1 MPMHQN
7 DQPENVR
14 QPEAPASARQALRI
28 EDYGIFIA
36 NSLLLL
42 AALLAMLFFQT
53 TFIGLV
59 FVLSI
64 ILVLGFSL
72 LMGLF
77 YVLRAFLLP
86 DHLGRAS
93 DVYDGMGYFGLLSF
107 WIACGLTL
115 LWIMNSVPA
124 EFTIGVVSVI
134 GILGVLAFPL
144 VLFFSEPRS

>member
-1 MPMHQN
+1 MPMYRNEQPGN
-7 DQPENVR
+7 AWQPE
-14 QPEAPASARQALRI
+14 PPAHPRKVPRI

-42 AALLAMLFFQT
+42 AALLAMIFFQT

-107 WIACGLTL
+107 WIACGLIL
-115 LWIMNSVPA
+115 LWIMNSIPA
-124 EFTIGVVSVI
+124 EVTIGVVSVA
-134 GILGVLAFPL
+134 GILGVLAFPV
-144 VLFFSEPRS
+144 VLFLSEP

>member
-1 MPMHQN
+1 MRRN
-7 DQPENVR
+7 EQPESAW
-14 QPEAPASARQALRI
+14 QPESPAHEHTVLRI
-28 EDYGIFIA
+28 EDYGMLVA
-36 NSLLLL
+36 NGLLLL
-42 AALLAMLFFQT
+42 AALLAMVCFQT

-77 YVLRAFLLP
+77 YVLRSFILP
-86 DHLGRAS
+86 DHLGRAC

-107 WIACGLTL
+107 WIACGLIL
-115 LWIMNSVPA
+115 LWIMHRVPA
-124 EFTIGVVSVI
+124 ELTIGVVVVA

-144 VLFFSEPRS
+144 VLFLSDP

>member
-1 MPMHQN
+1 MPIHE
-7 DQPENVR
+7 DELF
-14 QPEAPASARQALRI
+14 ESARQSELPASTRQTPRF
-28 EDYGIFIA
+28 EDYGILLA

-42 AALLAMLFFQT
+42 IALLAMFFFQT

-72 LMGLF
+72 LMGAF
-77 YVLRAFLLP
+77 YVVRAFLLP

-107 WIACGLTL
+107 WIACGLVAI
-115 LWIMNSVPA
+115 WIMNSVPA
-124 EFTIGVVSVI
+124 EVTIGIVSI
-134 GILGVLAFPL
+134 AGILGVLAFPV
-144 VLFFSEPRS
+144 VLFFSDP